1 MSFEIIVPIA
11 VALAA
16 IVATVLSVSQ
26 DGYHRVPTR
35 RF

>member
-1 MSFEIIVPIA
+1 MSFEIIVPVL

-16 IVATVLSVSQ
+16 VVATFFSVAQ

-35 RF
+35 RS